1 MPTPKWPESDVEKL
15 KALWA
20 KGMSAYQAA
29 QRFDGKYTRSGII
42 GKVHRLDLEKRDT
55 NGRPRTHTKPR
66 TVKLHIPGPSL
77 KKDAATDMGHPDN
90 EPAPIGPLNDFPG
103 TGACRWIGGDI
114 RDGDWQ
120 CCGYPVQTNSA
131 LCEHHHARAH
141 QPQTGKSSVSKAMI
155 SKSGILRAFG
165 G

>member
-1 MPTPKWPESDVEKL
+1 MPTPKWPDEDVSKL

-20 KGMSAYQAA
+20 KGLSAHQAA

-66 TVKLHIPGPSL
+66 IARPLHIPGPSL
-77 KKDAATDMGHPDN
+77 KKDAATDIGHITN
-90 EPAPIGPLNDFPG
+90 EPNPIGPLRDFPAA
-103 TGACRWIGGDI
+103 GACRFPSAGEVFK
-114 RDGDWQ
+114 
-120 CCGYPVQTNSA
+120 CCGHPCKADSPY
-131 LCEHHHARAH
+131 CEHHHARAH
-141 QPQTGKSSVSKAMI
+141 QPQTGKSSVNKSMI
-155 SKSGILRAFG
+155 AKSGILRAFG